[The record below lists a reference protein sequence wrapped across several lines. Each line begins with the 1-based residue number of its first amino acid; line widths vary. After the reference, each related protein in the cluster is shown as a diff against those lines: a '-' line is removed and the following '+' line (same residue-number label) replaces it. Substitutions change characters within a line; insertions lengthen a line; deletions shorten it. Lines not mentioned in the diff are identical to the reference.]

1 MATFTAR
8 AAQAQIARTNMSAGQ
23 LVMGHGRISIPAAL
37 ATGDT
42 IRMFNIPT
50 AARVMNCLVIA
61 PKIDNGTSLTLNVG
75 DQANATRFFTAS
87 NVGQAGGVAELPVA
101 AAIKGFEYTVDDL
114 LIVTVSAGPTGGVV
128 AGSILDVYLQ
138 YYLS

>member
-1 MATFTAR
+1 MATYTAR
-8 AAQAQIARTNMSAGQ
+8 NAQAQIARTNMSAGQ
-23 LVMGHGRISIPAAL
+23 LVMGHARISIPAAL
-37 ATGDT
+37 ATGDV

-75 DQANATRFFTAS
+75 DQVNASRYFSAS
-87 NVGQAGGVAELPVA
+87 NVGQSGGVAELPVGA
-101 AAIKGFEYTVDDL
+101 AVKGFEYTADDFL
-114 LIVTVSAGPTGGVV
+114 VVTVAAGPTGGVA
-128 AGSILDVYLQ
+128 AGSTLDVYLQ